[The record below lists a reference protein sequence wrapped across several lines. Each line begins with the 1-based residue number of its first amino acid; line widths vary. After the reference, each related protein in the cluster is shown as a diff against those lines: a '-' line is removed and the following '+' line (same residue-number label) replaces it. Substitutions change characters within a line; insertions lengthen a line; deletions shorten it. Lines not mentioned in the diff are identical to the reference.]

1 MTVSKQELVEPMMVS
16 DESPGASMVLLRDG
30 ATGDSSG
37 AVITCIPYEIKG
49 MTRHTGELAS

>member
-1 MTVSKQELVEPMMVS
+1 MVS